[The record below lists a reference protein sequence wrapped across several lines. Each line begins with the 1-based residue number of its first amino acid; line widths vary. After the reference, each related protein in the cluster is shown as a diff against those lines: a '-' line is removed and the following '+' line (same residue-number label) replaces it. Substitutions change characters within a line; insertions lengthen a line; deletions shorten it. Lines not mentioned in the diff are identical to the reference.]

1 MKKII
6 FVLSVIVFSGFTFIQ
21 SDKVVDYLKQPGP
34 FSFYGDEFI
43 LGHTEHGIENYYRQE
58 YLIKGEKHETY
69 NKQIFI
75 ELSKTVISIKD
86 VVNKKVKE
94 LENRKKTD
102 LVCAYTLTDMPTNN
116 EYLLEYIT
124 SVGPTKAVK
133 QVEWNV
139 CRYRVFNTAK
149 GDRFGIQIYG
159 FSMRGYGDYI
169 YNFFDY
175 QKPNKDKIIE
185 AMKSAEYPK
194 IDLGK

>member
-1 MKKII
+1 MKKIFAFI
-6 FVLSVIVFSGFTFIQ
+6 ALVVLSGFTYIQ
-21 SDKVVDYLKQPGP
+21 SDKVIDYFKQPGP
-34 FSFYGDEFI
+34 FSFYGDDFI
-43 LGHTEHGIENYYRQE
+43 LGHTEHGIENFYRQE
-58 YLIKGEKHETY
+58 YLIKDEKHETY
-69 NKQIFI
+69 NKMIFI

-102 LVCAYTLTDMPTNN
+102 LVCAYTLTDVPENN

-124 SVGPTKAVK
+124 SIGPKKSVK

-139 CRYRVFNTAK
+139 CRYRVYNNAK
-149 GDRFGIQIYG
+149 GERFGIEIFG
-159 FSMRGYGDYI
+159 FSMRGYGDFI

-194 IDLGK
+194 IDLSK